1 MRRLTLLL
9 SCLILT
15 VGFALFQLKYQVL
28 SLEQTHR
35 RAQKSCEETLEALN
49 VLKAEWAHLNDPQR
63 LQLLSARYLDMHPIE
78 RKQIMGLKDITS
90 GDVNYDSKALDQLV
104 SEIAADTKA
113 RDEG

>member
-28 SLEQTHR
+28 SLEQTHH
-35 RAQKSCEETLEALN
+35 RAKKSCNETIEALN
-49 VLKAEWAHLNDPQR
+49 VLKAEWEHLNDPQR
-63 LQLLSARYLDMHPIE
+63 LQLLSARYLELRPIG
-78 RKQIMGLKDITS
+78 RKQIVSLRDITS
-90 GDVNYDSKALDQLV
+90 GEINYDSSALDQLILEV
-104 SEIAADTKA
+104 AADTKL